1 MIIKDY
7 YYYYYIYCHEYID
20 IFMLTSVIILD
31 IKHKNI
37 YSTQTKPF
45 LKKKKTK
52 NILKKL
58 LQALC
63 QRVVDLRLAA
73 AKTSHELEHAPGR
86 RSSLES
92 QSRWLKLFDFY
103 ERAHKGNL
111 SFNGK
116 ISIGVP
122 NLFNYWDIAINFL
135 SISSH
140 HRFQPSHLAYP
151 YPYPY
156 PCVKGHY
163 PKSKGKLQMDAS
175 IHNETYSLWSK

>member
-1 MIIKDY
+1 MG
-7 YYYYYIYCHEYID
+7 CAQ
-20 IFMLTSVIILD
+20 S
-31 IKHKNI
+31 
-37 YSTQTKPF
+37 Q
-45 LKKKKTK
+45 

-58 LQALC
+58 LQEHC

-122 NLFNYWDIAINFL
+122 NLFNYYWDIAIIFL

-140 HRFQPSHLAYP
+140 HRFQPSHLACP
-151 YPYPY
+151 YPYPF
-156 PCVKGHY
+156 VKGHY
-163 PKSKGKLQMDAS
+163 PKSKGNYKWMLLYIMRHILYEVNKAYCIEGIKDSRWVIVFKNGKKKTSGRRSFFYKKKNTMPKLS
-175 IHNETYSLWSK
+175 